1 MNVFNPRV
9 FKYANREIQNLIKE
23 INKIEYTLIDTSFTV
38 TASEHQI
45 FTIAI
50 TVHDVDIDF
59 YIQSVNSILNQ
70 TYSYVELIIIEHGTN
85 INIKKYNRNL
95 LNSKCNIKIMEISQN
110 NESNYFNLINAA
122 VFHSIGR
129 YFFFLAYDDYLSV
142 NYAEEMIRLFENNDK
157 CVTVAPL
164 PVSVDRFGNNNILT
178 SRKFFQNN
186 KRNTYTNGCELA
198 LSFINN
204 DGAVSAP
211 GGLFAFKTEII
222 IEKGGLDEWNDISQ
236 FIKFGIY
243 GDSGYSNSSKLYWR
257 HHDKQTNK
265 KWSAD
270 GKIYYQ
276 SFIAYYET
284 SHLFYYHQI
293 LMGIEFAN
301 QVKKYVYQSAE
312 FGVTSTIVRFI
323 EKGRLTDLFKYY
335 TRAIKIIPVVVICRS
350 SFQAVSI
357 MLRKI
362 FKKIQN
368 IW

>member
-9 FKYANREIQNLIKE
+9 FKYANREIQNLIEE
-23 INKIEYTLIDTSFTV
+23 ISKIEYTLIDASFTN

-85 INIKKYNRNL
+85 INIKNYNRNL
-95 LNSKCNIKIMEISQN
+95 LDSKCNIKIMEVSKN
-110 NESNYFNLINAA
+110 NENNYFNLINAA

-142 NYAEEMIRLFENNDK
+142 NYAEEMIGLFENNDK
-157 CVTVAPL
+157 CVTAAPL
-164 PVSVDRFGNNNILT
+164 PVSVDGFGNTNIQT
-178 SRKFFQNN
+178 SRRFFQNN

-198 LSFINN
+198 MSIING
-204 DGAVSAP
+204 DGTVSAP

-222 IEKGGLDEWNDISQ
+222 LEKGGLDEWNDISQ

-270 GKIYYQ
+270 GKIYYR
-276 SFIAYYET
+276 SFVTYYET
-284 SHLFYYHQI
+284 SNLFNLHQK
-293 LMGIEFAN
+293 LAGIEFASH
-301 QVKKYVYQSAE
+301 VKKYVYRWAE

-323 EKGRLTDLFKYY
+323 EKGSLIDLFKYY
-335 TRAIKIIPVVVICRS
+335 FRAKKIIPVLVICRS
-350 SFQAVSI
+350 SYRAVSMI
-357 MLRKI
+357 VRKI
-362 FKKIQN
+362 FIKIQN
-368 IW
+368 SC